1 MTGSAERSPSTR
13 LRAMLARAAPR
24 HHDKPLRGVV
34 ASDAAPPWRTG
45 WVLAGA
51 VAGTALQLQQPA
63 LWPLP
68 AYLAW
73 GLLAPL
79 VWWVAGQRGARAL
92 ARLAWLVAGC
102 ALAFGLTG
110 VRAVVYQSQG
120 LPPALEGR
128 DIAVVGRVA
137 SLPHTGPTGE
147 RFEFVVEQAR
157 LDGAAV
163 RLPHRLLLGWYR
175 AASTPEGQAAPARRL
190 VAGERWAFEVR
201 LKRPHGS
208 VNPHGFDR
216 ERWLWEQG
224 IGATGHVR
232 LGPRARVPQPLGM
245 TPWHPVERSRQAI
258 AQAIAQRVE
267 SPRAAGVLAALVVG
281 EQAAIVGRGKRV
293 VRYGFLSN
301 QPLSQFGG
309 ADFENKSFALPKR
322 CNAPAGKKV
331 VRFRVLAAQSL
342 QTCFRSREM
351 LDTGRYTS

>member
-1 MTGSAERSPSTR
+1 MTGPATR
-13 LRAMLARAAPR
+13 AVGTWLRAMLARAAPP
-24 HHDKPLRGVV
+24 HHDKPLRGDVG
-34 ASDAAPPWRTG
+34 SDAVPTWRTG
-45 WVLAGA
+45 WALAGA
-51 VAGTALQLQQPA
+51 VVGTALQLQQAA

-68 AYLAW
+68 VYLAS

-79 VWWVAGQRGARAL
+79 AWCAAWQRAGRG
-92 ARLAWLVAGC
+92 LAWLCAGC

-128 DIAVVGRVA
+128 DLAVVGRVA
-137 SLPHTGPTGE
+137 SLPQTGPGGE
-147 RFEFVVEQAR
+147 RFEFVVEQAT

-163 RLPHRLLLGWYR
+163 RLPPRLLLGWYR
-175 AASTPEGQAAPARRL
+175 AASASQDQPPQGPRL

-208 VNPHGFDR
+208 LNPHGFDR

-232 LGPRARVPQPLGM
+232 SGLRASAPQRLGM

-258 AQAIAQRVE
+258 AQGIEQRVE

-281 EQAAIVGRGKRV
+281 EQAAIVGRSKKV
-293 VRYGFLSN
+293 VRPRFISN
-301 QPLSQFGG
+301 QLLSQVGRT
-309 ADFENKSFALPKR
+309 EVEKESFAVLKH
-322 CNAPAGKKV
+322 CNVPSGKKV
-331 VRFRVLAAQSL
+331 VRFHL
-342 QTCFRSREM
+342 
-351 LDTGRYTS
+351 